1 MIRRPP
7 RSTLF
12 PYTTLFRSLDRFV
25 VTVFSSDTSSI
36 KPSRKLFDQAVSAL
50 PVPRSEIV
58 FVGDNLRCDIGGAA
72 GAGLATVWLGT
83 PGAGRRDGGPQ
94 PDLAGRGPLDL
105 ARPSAP

>member
-1 MIRRPP
+1 LVANILSRKDLWLEEFRRAGV
-7 RSTLF
+7 
-12 PYTTLFRSLDRFV
+12 LDRFV

-72 GAGLATVWLGT
+72 GAGLATVWLD
-83 PGAGRRDGGPQ
+83 PAGAGRRDGDPQ
-94 PDLAGRGPLDL
+94 PDFVVRDL
-105 ARPSAP
+105 LELVRP